1 MEIRVITHDNTQ
13 LLNTF
18 LECKLP
24 PSFRYFNSRSVDV
37 IKNHIITIIGII
49 DDTPVAYGH
58 LDNDTF
64 VWLGVCVLDGYQGRK
79 LGTQIVDYL
88 ISHARTSKLNVIKL
102 SVDID
107 NHIAI
112 KLYNRSNFIHEHG
125 TIMSLNIQHI
135 HLPVS
140 LGEALDKLTILD
152 IKLNKL
158 TDDTRKIDVRT
169 EFNSLMD
176 KLKCYKQK
184 YSYQYSIL
192 KLINLDI
199 WEMQD
204 EFRDSTDD
212 HHKVKLC
219 QQIIVDNDRRF
230 RVKKKINTL
239 AQSSLKEQKGYKPLK
254 ACILTHLGVG
264 DHLTAIGAIRYFSTC
279 YDELYV
285 ISKRK
290 YHLNLELFFSDDDS
304 IKIVPVEDDMEAHK
318 YIRTL
323 DMPVLKCGLHCGR
336 TNFDDLPFCFYDDL
350 GLDKEV
356 FWQYFNIPTTNKAT
370 ALFESVKDVP
380 YVFIHNT
387 ASNGKVFDGKRD
399 ELMINPN
406 ENMYTRGDAFYEL
419 AESFVGEY
427 IIHYKLL
434 IENADMNIMTDS
446 SFMCMAIN
454 LDVKTDKNYYITRDD
469 RNYDHLWA
477 GLPIT
482 KFTQV
487 KDMTVI

>member
-1 MEIRVITHDNTQ
+1 MKVEV
-13 LLNTF
+13 
-18 LECKLP
+18 
-24 PSFRYFNSRSVDV
+24 S
-37 IKNHIITIIGII
+37 IGEVF
-49 DDTPVAYGH
+49 D
-58 LDNDTF
+58 
-64 VWLGVCVLDGYQGRK
+64 
-79 LGTQIVDYL
+79 
-88 ISHARTSKLNVIKL
+88 KL
-102 SVDID
+102 SILKIKQRNITDISKKHQVTKEYD
-107 NHIAI
+107 S
-112 KLYNRSNFIHEHG
+112 LRS
-125 TIMSLNIQHI
+125 
-135 HLPVS
+135 
-140 LGEALDKLTILD
+140 
-152 IKLNKL
+152 
-158 TDDTRKIDVRT
+158 DVKKYISG
-169 EFNSLMD
+169 N
-176 KLKCYKQK
+176 K
-184 YSYQYSIL
+184 YSYYYTLLQ
-192 KLINLDI
+192 LINQEI
-199 WEMQD
+199 W
-204 EFRDSTDD
+204 DSMD
-212 HHKVKLC
+212 KVRTIQGEQWTKEVRKAT
-219 QQIIVDNDRRF
+219 IDNDRRF

-264 DHLTAIGAIRYFSTC
+264 DHITAIGAIRYFSTC

-350 GLDKEV
+350 GLDKKI
-356 FWQYFNIPTTNKAT
+356 FWQYFNIPTTEKAT
-370 ALFESVKDVP
+370 ALFESVKDVS

-406 ENMYTRGDAFYEL
+406 DNMYARGDAFYEL